1 MKRLRERTFDKFR
14 SEVEALKKFDG
25 TVHPHLVTLLA
36 TFTQAGYYHMIFPWA
51 ECDLDLYWANNPHPS
66 PRDVEL
72 VRWLSRQCLGIM
84 EAVSVIHNPGHLTS
98 DKKFGRHGDIK
109 AENILWFKSRPDD
122 PHDRGILVLSDLGL
136 TAINSD
142 KSRSMQPNTGLKMTP
157 AYRPPECDIRGG
169 TISRAFDIWTLGCL
183 YLELVCWLL
192 RGKKGKDDF
201 DEVRTTPF
209 IFGTRTDVYFDIEE
223 RKYTAPNTY
232 VFKVKDVVFKVSSMT
247 VLLC

>member
-1 MKRLRERTFDKFR
+1 
-14 SEVEALKKFDG
+14 
-25 TVHPHLVTLLA
+25 
-36 TFTQAGYYHMIFPWA
+36 
-51 ECDLDLYWANNPHPS
+51 
-66 PRDVEL
+66 
-72 VRWLSRQCLGIM
+72 M